1 MAPEERGS
9 LAVSSRDRSL
19 MRRAIQLA
27 EGGWGRVSP
36 NPLVGAV
43 VAGERGVVGEG
54 FHAEYGREHA
64 EVQALRSAGEACRDG
79 TLYVTLEPCAHQGK
93 TPPCVEAI
101 IESGIRRVVVA
112 CRDPNPDAEGG
123 IRRLRE
129 AGIEVASGVEAA
141 AASRQNAAF
150 LWSQRTGRPFVTL
163 KLALSLDARIA
174 EKAGS
179 RTSISGPEAARWV
192 HRLRAGQSAILVG
205 RVTAEVDDPLLTV
218 RGHSP
223 RVPPVRV
230 VLDPELKLSAKS
242 RLAATAADAP
252 LWIATT
258 PAAPDD
264 RRAALKLAGA
274 RLLDLRQSAPNHLDL
289 EELLGIL
296 GEAGLASILVEGGG
310 RVAASF
316 LGHGLVQRLHLIYAP
331 RILGEAGVP
340 AFGPDRISNADW
352 RLTAHEVLGDDVM
365 LEFDAPSLS
374 ALAEALE
381 GRG

>member
-1 MAPEERGS
+1 MT
-9 LAVSSRDRSL
+9 DQDL
-19 MRRAIQLA
+19 MRRAIELA
-27 EGGWGRVSP
+27 EGGWGRVAP

-43 VAGERGVVGEG
+43 VAGDRGIAGEG

-64 EVQALRSAGEACRDG
+64 EVQALRSAGEASRDG

-93 TPPCVEAI
+93 TPPCVDAI

-112 CRDPNPDAEGG
+112 CLDPNPEAEGG
-123 IRRLRE
+123 IQRLRE
-129 AGIEVASGVEAA
+129 AGIEVASGVEAP

-174 EKAGS
+174 ERPGL
-179 RTSISGPEAARWV
+179 RTSVSGPEASRWV

-218 RGHSP
+218 RGESP

-230 VLDPELKLSAKS
+230 VLDPELRLSATS
-242 RLAATAADAP
+242 RLATTTADTP

-258 PAAPDD
+258 ADAPAQK
-264 RRAALKLAGA
+264 RAALKAAGA
-274 RLLDLRQSAPNHLDL
+274 RLLDLRQPGPSRLDL
-289 EELLGIL
+289 EELLEAL
-296 GEAGLASILVEGGG
+296 GEAGLTSLLVEGGG

-316 LGHGLVQRLHLIYAP
+316 LGADLVQRLHLIYAP
-331 RILGEAGVP
+331 RVLGTEGVP
-340 AFGPDRISNADW
+340 AFGPGRTVSADW
-352 RLTAHEVLGDDVM
+352 RLVAHETLGDDVM
-365 LEFDAPSLS
+365 LEFEHPSLS
-374 ALAEALE
+374 VTC
-381 GRG
+381 